1 MILGIFWKLSDSKP
15 SFLWRKIKIS
25 RNPTGHYSNV
35 SCPQRSRPALT
46 EIARQIQPDSITIRF
61 DEPKLKSSTASP
73 PVQER
78 NTADIA
84 QHSPAPENPPDSVPK
99 PNPDNQ
105 VLGQFGTQELNI
117 LVFAAFTFMMGLDM
131 GAGKVISSGT
141 YIFDKNIGFSI
152 LYAIGGV
159 PAR

>member
-1 MILGIFWKLSDSKP
+1 LE
-15 SFLWRKIKIS
+15 KIKIS
-25 RNPTGHYSNV
+25 RNPTGQYSNV
-35 SCPQRSRPALT
+35 SCPQRSRPTPT

-61 DEPKLKSSTASP
+61 DEPKLKTSTASP
-73 PVQER
+73 PIQER
-78 NTADIA
+78 ITADIA
-84 QHSPAPENPPDSVPK
+84 HHYPAPENPSDSVPK

-105 VLGQFGTQELNI
+105 LLGQFGTHELNI
-117 LVFAAFTFMMGLDM
+117 LVFAAFTFMIGFDM

-141 YIFDKNIGFSI
+141 YSFDKNIGFTI